1 MKKWLFTA
9 LAGLLLSAQAFALE
23 PGWQSV
29 DVNGDGKPE
38 TVAVTNLA
46 DIAFDDK
53 GEAVG
58 WFEKIVKGTDYN
70 KDYRNKGSLI
80 QLGVPSL
87 VIPLSGTAQTQKPVT
102 SSNVQTDNTIL
113 TATFAYTQGGAKVE
127 KKYTISGRRLT
138 IELETRVSG
147 VNTYQLEFL
156 GLGADPR
163 ARTKALESGAQEPI
177 TAGEVKRS
185 VYASMQCCTSIINP
199 NGQAVVVRPQQPVP
213 AQVGSKQVQRTRDNN
228 KETLEVSQILLTLPG
243 NTLSKLEIYGGF
255 DELVRLDQEKFAS
268 LPGLFQP
275 NIFGQ
280 LSLGLIRF
288 LEAIRGVV
296 GSWGL
301 AIIALTLLIRAMITP
316 LLMQQYRSGAEM
328 QALQPFLVEVRE
340 KHKGDPQKIQ
350 EETMKVYQANGVNP
364 VSGCLPALIQMPV
377 LLVLWRV
384 FSNYEFDQGFLWIRD
399 LSLPDQWYI
408 LPVLYVISGAISTW
422 LSTRKTPEMF
432 RQTMIIQF
440 VFAYIYLSFPAG
452 VTLYGVVGGLL
463 GAAQQ
468 WIITQRVEKAVAAKA
483 AAKGIVMPSSGT
495 KSDTKNKTIN
505 TKAKKSS

>member
-1 MKKWLFTA
+1 MR
-9 LAGLLLSAQAFALE
+9 G
-23 PGWQSV
+23 
-29 DVNGDGKPE
+29 VNG
-38 TVAVTNLA
+38 A
-46 DIAFDDK
+46 
-53 GEAVG
+53 
-58 WFEKIVKGTDYN
+58 
-70 KDYRNKGSLI
+70 S
-80 QLGVPSL
+80 
-87 VIPLSGTAQTQKPVT
+87 
-102 SSNVQTDNTIL
+102 
-113 TATFAYTQGGAKVE
+113 
-127 KKYTISGRRLT
+127 
-138 IELETRVSG
+138 
-147 VNTYQLEFL
+147 TYQLEFL

-163 ARTKALESGAQEPI
+163 APTKAFETGAQQPI
-177 TAGEVKRS
+177 TAGEVKRA

-199 NGQAVVVRPQQPVP
+199 NGQAIVVRPATPVP
-213 AQVGSKQVQRTRDNN
+213 AKVGSKQVQRTRDNN
-228 KETLEVSQILLTLPG
+228 QETLEVSQILLTLPG
-243 NTLSKLEIYGGF
+243 NTVNKLEIYGGF
-255 DELVRLDQEKFAS
+255 NELVRLDQEKFAS
-268 LPGLFQP
+268 LPGLFEP

-301 AIIALTLLIRAMITP
+301 AIIALTLLIRVLITP

-328 QALQPFLVEVRE
+328 QALQPFLADIRE

-350 EETMKVYQANGVNP
+350 EETMKVYTANGVNP

-384 FSNYEFDQGFLWIRD
+384 FSNYEFDQGFLWIKD

-422 LSTRKTPEMF
+422 LATRKTPEMF
-432 RQTMIIQF
+432 RQSMIIQV

-468 WIITQRVEKAVAAKA
+468 WVITQQVERQVAAKA
-483 AAKGIVMPSSGT
+483 AAKGIIPPSV
-495 KSDTKNKTIN
+495 DTKKDEKSKTIN